1 MVHLVHDEVSVV
13 IDVSGGAPALIH
25 WGARLEAPDAQRM
38 ASMTRRPTTHGS
50 LDVVPALQIVP
61 QHSLG
66 SQARPGLQG
75 HRPGGR
81 DWAPRFSTC
90 DVQTTER

>member
-66 SQARPGLQG
+66 S
-75 HRPGGR
+75 
-81 DWAPRFSTC
+81 
-90 DVQTTER
+90 